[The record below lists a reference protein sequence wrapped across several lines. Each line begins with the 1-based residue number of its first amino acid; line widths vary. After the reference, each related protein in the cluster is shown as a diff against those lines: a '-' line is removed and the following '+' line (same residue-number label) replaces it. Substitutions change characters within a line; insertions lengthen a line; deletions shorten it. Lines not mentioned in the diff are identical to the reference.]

1 MHFPKVFLIFA
12 STLFLFPNTESQI
25 LDFKKIVEV
34 GVHCQYQYL
43 GLTLLNASLI
53 SFDKDK
59 CIYQDI
65 AFCDYILSSFSS
77 ECTLFIIVKHIFMS
91 FEMSKCNFELLR
103 KLLNSL
109 KLLETF
115 QILNI
120 KCWKHSSQSEGDG
133 NLVLSNFHIYQRI
146 PIETL
151 ELNTEIGNWISI
163 STGKTLTALF

>member
-1 MHFPKVFLIFA
+1 MDYPRLECNLHPFFA
-12 STLFLFPNTESQI
+12 S
-25 LDFKKIVEV
+25 
-34 GVHCQYQYL
+34 
-43 GLTLLNASLI
+43 
-53 SFDKDK
+53 K
-59 CIYQDI
+59 CTT
-65 AFCDYILSSFSS
+65 FV
-77 ECTLFIIVKHIFMS
+77 IVKLIFMS

-133 NLVLSNFHIYQRI
+133 NLVLSNFHICQRI

-151 ELNTEIGNWISI
+151 ELNTEFESPI
-163 STGKTLTALF
+163 STYTENIWQHFNKTALF